1 AVPVGPLARTG
12 SGRWQFFTVPSGQP
26 SRILW
31 GPSSRHAVR
40 WHSRGG
46 FAVAPPSRHPGGAVA
61 QWVRPLATPLPDQRP
76 LVHELLAARNAH
88 GAA

>member
-1 AVPVGPLARTG
+1 VGPLARTG